1 MALSNLLGPLLQKV
15 GEHGGI
21 ESGVGNSPMIRSG
34 LYLYRGNV
42 VSRDLAEAFGWPSK
56 DLDLLLA
63 AYD

>member
-1 MALSNLLGPLLQKV
+1 M

-21 ESGVGNSPMIRSG
+21 GSGLEHSPMIRSG

-42 VSRDLAEAFGWPSK
+42 VNRDLAEAFGWPSK

>member
-1 MALSNLLGPLLQKV
+1 MALANLLGPLLQKV

-21 ESGVGNSPMIRSG
+21 GSGLEHSPMIRSG

-42 VSRDLAEAFGWPSK
+42 VNRDLAEAFGWPSK

-63 AYD
+63 AFD